1 MVLIYKYN
9 ARRALKKKKKN
20 KDGLLT
26 IISRSYVTLNL
37 FFVSLFLILGFTGL
51 SSVLLSSFGHCMF
64 FQRSALLKLCRRDG
78 SRFGFTTGFWS
89 NFLKI
94 KNSRRVRITELWCG
108 ASAACTRTASSF
120 KLPSYRQRRCRI
132 FWNSIP
138 CSCELIHAF
147 SASSKPDGNNC
158 HHRQFV
164 NVIKKEKYALWN
176 EYCRDAAC
184 VPMDMAAIDHGVQS
198 GPFHSAV

>member
-1 MVLIYKYN
+1 MVSW
-9 ARRALKKKKKN
+9 
-20 KDGLLT
+20 LLYLDLM
-26 IISRSYVTLNL
+26 SLNL

-78 SRFGFTTGFWS
+78 SRFGFQQVFWS
-89 NFLKI
+89 FFLKI
-94 KNSRRVRITELWCG
+94 KNSEGMDLQNFGVVLPL
-108 ASAACTRTASSF
+108 ACTRTASSF